1 MRHGLP
7 RGRPAE
13 RQEAGGRTAGWRA
26 TLEDAGADV
35 TPPLYGDWSARSGYN
50 AGQVLA
56 QVPDARAIFVAN
68 DQMALGVLRALYE
81 RGRRVPQDVSV
92 VGFDDTPESAYFI
105 PPLTT
110 VRQDF
115 QRVGRAAVQLLL
127 DQLATGTRSRDRVL
141 INPELICRQSSSSR
155 DTGR

>member
-1 MRHGLP
+1 M
-7 RGRPAE
+7 
-13 RQEAGGRTAGWRA
+13 
-26 TLEDAGADV
+26 
-35 TPPLYGDWSARSGYN
+35 YGDWSARSGYN

-56 QVPDARAIFVAN
+56 QVPDPRAIFVAN

-81 RGRRVPQDVSV
+81 RGRRVPEDVSV

-127 DQLATGTRSRDRVL
+127 DQLATGARSRDRVL
-141 INPELICRQSSSSR
+141 INPELICRKSSSITE
-155 DTGR
+155 TGH